1 MQDSVSHHR
10 ALKIRIRDSAQIC
23 ESTNPKIR
31 QKHNI
36 IKFDI
41 MINQPF
47 PQFPREEWITF
58 IKETN
63 PKILIHRIYLGE
75 VHFKILITLG
85 KREAL
90 KRKEPHVKSLTEL
103 SKYKNLPGVQARCT
117 VFFMETE
124 KDGKI
129 SYEK

>member
-1 MQDSVSHHR
+1 
-10 ALKIRIRDSAQIC
+10 
-23 ESTNPKIR
+23 
-31 QKHNI
+31 
-36 IKFDI
+36 

-47 PQFPREEWITF
+47 PQCPSEEWITF

-90 KRKEPHVKSLTEL
+90 KPKEPHVKSLTEL
-103 SKYKNLPGVQARCT
+103 SMYKNLLGSRRAALF
-117 VFFMETE
+117 FFMETE

>member
-1 MQDSVSHHR
+1 
-10 ALKIRIRDSAQIC
+10 
-23 ESTNPKIR
+23 
-31 QKHNI
+31 
-36 IKFDI
+36 

-47 PQFPREEWITF
+47 PQCPSEEWITF

-90 KRKEPHVKSLTEL
+90 KPKEPHVKSLTEL
-103 SKYKNLPGVQARCT
+103 SKYKNLPGGPGTAFCTLLSVHGFQSPQARI
-117 VFFMETE
+117 FPYKRMAH
-124 KDGKI
+124 KAW
-129 SYEK
+129 